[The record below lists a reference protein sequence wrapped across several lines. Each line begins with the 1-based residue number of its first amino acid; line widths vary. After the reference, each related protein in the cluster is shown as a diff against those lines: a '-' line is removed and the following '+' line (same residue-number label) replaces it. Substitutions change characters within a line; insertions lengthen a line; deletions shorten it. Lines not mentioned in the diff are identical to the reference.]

1 MIIKEKENEPPHLLS
16 NSGLLVGAIG
26 LAVVVSALSAGRGAL
41 PALEVMGTAT
51 FTPTHTATP
60 TATLTPTVTP
70 TNTPSPTPSHT
81 PTLTPTPTDTPTAT
95 PTHTPTVT
103 PVPSHTPTLTVPP
116 PPHPPEAHDW
126 LGRPIGPD
134 GSNQIAH
141 YYPYGTRGGEEEYL
155 IHHGVDIINPT
166 GTTVVAV
173 ASGVVAY
180 AGDDHTLA
188 VGPWTDF
195 YGNAVMVELDRQYKG
210 EPLYVLYGHLS
221 EVLVEEGQRLATGD
235 VLGKVG
241 ATGIALGPH
250 LHFEVRVGG
259 PTYAHTRNPELWLA
273 PSPGFGTIAGR
284 LVDAEGNLIPQI
296 LVTFHHA
303 ETPDERWQETRTYY
317 VEEGVASDPEWGE
330 NFTLGDVPPGEY
342 VIKTRVN
349 GRLYVADTTVEAG
362 QTASVLI
369 EVKD

>member
-1 MIIKEKENEPPHLLS
+1 VTADENKIPNWLPDSRLFA
-16 NSGLLVGAIG
+16 GALG
-26 LAVVVSALSAGRGAL
+26 LAVVIGLLSAGWGTLSDAPVL
-41 PALEVMGTAT
+41 GTAT

-60 TATLTPTVTP
+60 TSTATPTMTP
-70 TNTPSPTPSHT
+70 THTPSPTS
-81 PTLTPTPTDTPTAT
+81 
-95 PTHTPTVT
+95 THTPTVT
-103 PVPSHTPTLTVPP
+103 PTPTHTATLTHSPTPTVTSTPTSSP
-116 PPHPPEAHDW
+116 TPTATPTPLPPEDHYW

-155 IHHGVDIINPT
+155 VHHAVDIINPT

-173 ASGVVAY
+173 ASGVVVV
-180 AGDDHTLA
+180 AGDDGTTA

-195 YGNAVMVELDRQYKG
+195 YGNVVMVELDRPYEG

-221 EVLVEEGQRLATGD
+221 EVLAAAGQRVATGD

-259 PTYAHTRNPELWLA
+259 PTYAHTRNPELWIA
-273 PSPGFGTIAGR
+273 PFPEFGTIAGR
-284 LVDAEGNLIPQI
+284 LSDPQGDLVPQT
-296 LVTFHHA
+296 LVTFHRA
-303 ETPDERWQETRTYY
+303 ETPDERWRETRTYY
-317 VEEGVASDPEWGE
+317 VEAGIAPDPEWGE
-330 NFTLGDVPPGEY
+330 NFSLGDVPPGEY

-349 GRLYVADTTVEAG
+349 GRLYVRDVTVEAG
-362 QTASVLI
+362 QTALVVI
-369 EVKD
+369 QAPD